1 MAENCWGDAE
11 PIWAVALAGEIVN
24 ETNVAAVTVSVV
36 EPLTDPEAAV
46 MSDEP
51 GVFDVARPELFTVA
65 TPVVPEVQ
73 ITAFVRSTVEPSL

>member
-1 MAENCWGDAE
+1 MSTSSFAEIRPEN
-11 PIWAVALAGEIVN
+11 VYEIGS
-24 ETNVAAVTVSVV
+24 NVAAVTVSVV
-36 EPLTDPEAAV
+36 ESLTDPEAAV